1 MSLTRSGLG
10 GIAITNMTNILKHI
24 LAIVGIVIILVFAG
38 IYYFQV
44 SRNKQKQETV
54 TVFPAE
60 EQRETIISS
69 LFEEEKK
76 MPSSTIVLPS
86 RQPQEEIIPEGLFE

>member
-1 MSLTRSGLG
+1 MHNYLKYVL
-10 GIAITNMTNILKHI
+10 IAV
-24 LAIVGIVIILVFAG
+24 AGIVIILVFAG

-44 SRNKQKQETV
+44 SKNKQKQETV

-60 EQRETIISS
+60 KQGEIIIPF
-69 LFEEEKK
+69 LLEEEKK
-76 MPSSTIVLPS
+76 IPSSTIISPS